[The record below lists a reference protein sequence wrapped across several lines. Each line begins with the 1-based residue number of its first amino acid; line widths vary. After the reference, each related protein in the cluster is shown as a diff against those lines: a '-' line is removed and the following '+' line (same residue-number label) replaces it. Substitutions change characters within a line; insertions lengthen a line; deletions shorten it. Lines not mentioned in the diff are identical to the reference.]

1 MTSTRNDPDGA
12 TSGDAAPRGTSTA
25 TGPLRPLR
33 RSTSDR
39 FGVGVCGGLAEFF
52 GVDPIIFRV
61 LFVAMT
67 FVGGLGVAVYLAC
80 WIAIPDDSAPNSALD
95 HWVASARAR
104 GIPMWVLGL
113 IALVVVWVGL
123 FSWWTPIQFGPVA
136 AIAAVLAIAFVAMR
150 RQRGSRIQAWTS
162 YQPAPAATG
171 PDPAGP
177 RSWADPADPTVSL
190 LKVDASPAP
199 IYDAIYDPAAYTVPP
214 AGSSAAPTAQLP
226 LFDPPIAGATAST
239 PPVVAVIPTATAQLR
254 EWWAQSH
261 RPKGQFRNAQGAD
274 IQGAARPAESRGNH
288 RGRLTEI
295 AAYALLFAVWLVLAL
310 ISLSSPLPIQAFL
323 WTAFGIVLG
332 VTLLGAL
339 VRRPRWR
346 MLVGVGFITV
356 LILMVGTYPARIG
369 DPTGQQISTPSRVA
383 DIHGSY
389 RMLAGEQ
396 ELDLSDVDFGGES
409 VSVTLT
415 QGAGHILVTVPADV
429 DVTVDSRSRF
439 GELDIFGQRT
449 DGAQNHRADTNL
461 SPTIADGTLTL
472 HITLL
477 AGQVEVV
484 RADS

>member
-1 MTSTRNDPDGA
+1 MRTAPGGERVSAMTSTPGD
-12 TSGDAAPRGTSTA
+12 SGPRASYPTDTA
-25 TGPLRPLR
+25 QTQAVPPLRPLR

-80 WIAIPDDSAPNSALD
+80 WIAIPDDSAPNSTLD

-113 IALVVVWVGL
+113 IALVVVWAGL

-150 RQRGSRIQAWTS
+150 RRRSSRT
-162 YQPAPAATG
+162 
-171 PDPAGP
+171 
-177 RSWADPADPTVSL
+177 RFWADQQV
-190 LKVDASPAP
+190 
-199 IYDAIYDPAAYTVPP
+199 AAGTAVEE
-214 AGSSAAPTAQLP
+214 STDAPTEQLP
-226 LFDPPIAGATAST
+226 LFDPPAAGATAT
-239 PPVVAVIPTATAQLR
+239 AALPVIAAIPTATAQLR
-254 EWWAQSH
+254 DWWAHSH
-261 RPKGQFRNAQGAD
+261 PRKDQIANAP
-274 IQGAARPAESRGNH
+274 AAAQPARSSANG

-295 AAYALLFAVWLVLAL
+295 AAYALLFVVWLVLAL
-310 ISLSSPLPIQAFL
+310 ISLSSPLPVQAFL

-346 MLVGVGFITV
+346 MLVGVGFITA
-356 LILMVGTYPARIG
+356 LILMVGNYPARIG
-369 DPTGQQISTPSRVA
+369 DPTGQQISTPVRVA
-383 DIHGSY
+383 DIHSSY

-396 ELDLSDVDFGGES
+396 ELDLHKVDFDGES
-409 VSVTLT
+409 ASVTLT
-415 QGAGHILVTVPADV
+415 QGAGHILITVPADI
-429 DVTVDSRSRF
+429 DVVVESTSRF

-449 DGAQNHRADTNL
+449 DGAQNHRTDTSMSSTAAN
-461 SPTIADGTLTL
+461 GTLTL
-472 HITLL
+472 DITLL